1 MTALAQE
8 TVNKLLDFNQK
19 LDIGLLDQVVGT
31 MYGGAGDQ
39 QKMAQEVLTTLKE
52 HPEAWTKVGC
62 AVGTHFLVSN
72 MGLERSSNVFR
83 ARG

>member
-1 MTALAQE
+1 MAASGATATAPNAASGGGPTTALAQE

-31 MYGGAGDQ
+31 MYGGAGEQ

-52 HPEAWTKVGC
+52 HPEAWTKVFTGSE
-62 AVGTHFLVSN
+62 H
-72 MGLERSSNVFR
+72 
-83 ARG
+83 